1 MKNSRLE
8 RRLKR
13 RFEENTTQDIY
24 LNRKVGQTMIITE
37 TKIRSINT
45 TDESRLKAI
54 VSITIDNCLA
64 IHDIKVIEG
73 DDRLFVAMPSRKE
86 NGVFRDIV
94 HPIDEKTR
102 NMLEDAIL
110 ESYTRYVMTIEAADI
125 R

>member
-1 MKNSRLE
+1 
-8 RRLKR
+8 
-13 RFEENTTQDIY
+13 
-24 LNRKVGQTMIITE
+24 MIITE

-73 DDRLFVAMPSRKE
+73 DDRLFVAMPSRKD
-86 NGVFRDIV
+86 NGIFRDIV

-110 ESYTRYVMTIEAADI
+110 ESYTRYVMTVEATDI

>member
-1 MKNSRLE
+1 
-8 RRLKR
+8 
-13 RFEENTTQDIY
+13 
-24 LNRKVGQTMIITE
+24 MIITE

-45 TDESRLKAI
+45 TGEGRLKAI

-73 DDRLFVAMPSRKE
+73 DDRLFVAMPSRKDD
-86 NGVFRDIV
+86 GVFRDIV

-110 ESYTRYVMTIEAADI
+110 ESYTRYVLTIEAADI

>member
-1 MKNSRLE
+1 
-8 RRLKR
+8 
-13 RFEENTTQDIY
+13 
-24 LNRKVGQTMIITE
+24 MIITE

-45 TDESRLKAI
+45 TDEGRLKAI

-110 ESYTRYVMTIEAADI
+110 ESYTRYVMTAEAADI

>member
-1 MKNSRLE
+1 
-8 RRLKR
+8 
-13 RFEENTTQDIY
+13 
-24 LNRKVGQTMIITE
+24 MIITE

-64 IHDIKVIEG
+64 IHGIKVIEG

-94 HPIDEKTR
+94 HPIDAKTR
-102 NMLEDAIL
+102 DMIEDAIL
-110 ESYTRYVMTIEAADI
+110 ESYTRYVMTVEATDI

>member
-1 MKNSRLE
+1 
-8 RRLKR
+8 
-13 RFEENTTQDIY
+13 
-24 LNRKVGQTMIITE
+24 MIITE

-45 TDESRLKAI
+45 TDEGRLKAI

-86 NGVFRDIV
+86 NGIFRDII
-94 HPIDEKTR
+94 HPIDENTR

-110 ESYTRYVMTIEAADI
+110 ESYTRYVMTVEAEDI

>member
-1 MKNSRLE
+1 
-8 RRLKR
+8 
-13 RFEENTTQDIY
+13 
-24 LNRKVGQTMIITE
+24 MIITE

-45 TDESRLKAI
+45 KDEGRLKAI

-73 DDRLFVAMPSRKE
+73 DDRLFVAMPSRKAD
-86 NGVFRDIV
+86 GVFRDIV

-110 ESYTRYVMTIEAADI
+110 ESYTRYVLTAEAADI

>member
-1 MKNSRLE
+1 
-8 RRLKR
+8 
-13 RFEENTTQDIY
+13 
-24 LNRKVGQTMIITE
+24 MIITE
-37 TKIRSINT
+37 TKIRSVNT
-45 TDESRLKAI
+45 TDEGRLKAI

-86 NGVFRDIV
+86 NGIFRDIV

-102 NMLEDAIL
+102 NMIEDAIL
-110 ESYTRYVMTIEAADI
+110 ESYTRYVMTVEAVDI

>member
-1 MKNSRLE
+1 
-8 RRLKR
+8 
-13 RFEENTTQDIY
+13 
-24 LNRKVGQTMIITE
+24 MIITE

-45 TDESRLKAI
+45 TDEGRLKAI

-73 DDRLFVAMPSRKE
+73 DDRLFVAMPSRKD
-86 NGVFRDIV
+86 NGIFRDIV

-110 ESYTRYVMTIEAADI
+110 ESYARYVMTAEAADI

>member
-1 MKNSRLE
+1 
-8 RRLKR
+8 
-13 RFEENTTQDIY
+13 
-24 LNRKVGQTMIITE
+24 MIITE
-37 TKIRSINT
+37 TKIRSVNT
-45 TDESRLKAI
+45 TDEGRLKAI

-64 IHDIKVIEG
+64 INDIKVIEG

-86 NGVFRDIV
+86 NGIFRDII

-110 ESYTRYVMTIEAADI
+110 ESYTRYVMTVETAGI

>member
-1 MKNSRLE
+1 
-8 RRLKR
+8 
-13 RFEENTTQDIY
+13 
-24 LNRKVGQTMIITE
+24 MIITE

-45 TDESRLKAI
+45 TDEGRLKAI

-110 ESYTRYVMTIEAADI
+110 ESYTRYVMTVEAADI